1 MFLCSDDA
9 NNFLQTTRTI
19 TQKLFS
25 QIQYLETILR
35 KFQRHGSTPSHHPF
49 CLFGFSMKPSNFWGT
64 MLFTEPFVP
73 WD

>member
-35 KFQRHGSTPSHHPF
+35 KFQRHGTPVIIHFVYS
-49 CLFGFSMKPSNFWGT
+49 GFP
-64 MLFTEPFVP
+64 
-73 WD
+73 